1 MSTDSK
7 SKKPAKPET
16 ELACT
21 VLIART
27 KVGSHLKGKGAKVKL
42 PESKA
47 KTLAGLNPP
56 AVRIDGV

>member
-7 SKKPAKPET
+7 SKKPET

-27 KVGSHLKGKGAKVKL
+27 KVGSHFKGKGAKVKL

-47 KTLAGLNPP
+47 KALAGLNPP